1 MPGAVR
7 VRWTRGGPPGV
18 TVRVRRAR
26 VYRGRVRKPPPTPS
40 RPVVRVLPRRGATG
54 GHRPRHLRG
63 LRRSRR
69 GARFRGRPGRRVR
82 LLRRRGQRRSV
93 GRRPVGF
100 GTVVGVARSV
110 LREWVGLG
118 AVSVGSVPSGGTWR
132 AVRHR
137 VSVGRWLPA
146 TVHRRLRGREVTAG
160 ISTASLRCSGPLALL
175 LLVWIR
181 MSSLRCSGRWAP
193 VLLGTVL
200 RRLRCREAAAPILTA
215 NLRCSHP

>member
-1 MPGAVR
+1 MPRAVR

-26 VYRGRVRKPPPTPS
+26 AYRGRVRKPPPTPS
-40 RPVVRVLPRRGATG
+40 RPAVRVLPRRGATG

-82 LLRRRGQRRSV
+82 LLRCRGRSV

-110 LREWVGLG
+110 LRGWMGLG
-118 AVSVGSVPSGGTWR
+118 AVPVGSVPSGETRR

-137 VSVGRWLPA
+137 VNAGPQPPA
-146 TVHRRLRGREVTAG
+146 TVPRRLRGPEVTAG
-160 ISTASLRCSGPLALL
+160 ISTVSLRCSGPLALPL
-175 LLVWIR
+175 RVWIR

-200 RRLRCREAAAPILTA
+200 PRLRCREAAAPILTA